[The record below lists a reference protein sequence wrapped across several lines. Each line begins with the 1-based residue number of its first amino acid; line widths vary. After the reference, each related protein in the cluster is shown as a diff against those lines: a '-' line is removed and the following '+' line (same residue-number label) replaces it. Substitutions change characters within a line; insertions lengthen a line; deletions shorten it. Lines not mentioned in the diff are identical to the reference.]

1 MVVKPE
7 IDSKIALVIDKSG
20 VFEINKGILPAT
32 PRPTQKITTTTKPS
46 RNLRSFLKFFTGYQ
60 KAKPVRSIIINA
72 SKNGVIEPSF
82 VISDIIRGGIIVRL
96 NRESKI
102 PSIRR
107 ITASCIIIFSR

>member
-1 MVVKPE
+1 MPE
-7 IDSKIALVIDKSG
+7 KYL
-20 VFEINKGILPAT
+20 
-32 PRPTQKITTTTKPS
+32 TTKQIATS
-46 RNLRSFLKFFTGYQ
+46 LQMTELQ
-60 KAKPVRSIIINA
+60 VRSIIINA

-82 VISDIIRGGIIVRL
+82 VISDIIKGGIIVRL